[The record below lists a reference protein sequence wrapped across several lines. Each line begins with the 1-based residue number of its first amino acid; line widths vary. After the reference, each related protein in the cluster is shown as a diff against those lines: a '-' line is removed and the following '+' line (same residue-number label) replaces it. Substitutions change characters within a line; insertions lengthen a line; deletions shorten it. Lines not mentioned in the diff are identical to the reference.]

1 MNAHL
6 PRALALALVC
16 VTMAA
21 IAGTSF
27 AQQTPAQQASQNR
40 IEAEATNLHN
50 SNGSFACSLYNG
62 PKGFPKT
69 DESLAANSRIK
80 IKDGHAICVF
90 DHVKPGDYAV
100 AAMHD
105 ENDNGK
111 MDYNFLGIPTEG
123 YGFSSGA
130 TATFSAPSFDAA
142 KFQYNGGVLR
152 VPITLKY

>member
-1 MNAHL
+1 MNTRM
-6 PRALALALVC
+6 PRAIALALLC
-16 VTMAA
+16 VIVAA
-21 IAGTSF
+21 IASAAC
-27 AQQTPAQQASQNR
+27 AQQTPAPAAGENR
-40 IEAEATNLHN
+40 IEAEATNLHS

-69 DESLAANSRIK
+69 DESVIAGSRIK
-80 IKDGHAICVF
+80 IKDGHAVCVF

-100 AAMHD
+100 VAMHD

-130 TATFSAPSFDAA
+130 TATFGAPSFEAA
-142 KFQYNGGVLR
+142 KFQYSGGVLR

>member
-1 MNAHL
+1 MNAHR
-6 PRALALALVC
+6 PRALILALRCAAV
-16 VTMAA
+16 VA
-21 IAGTSF
+21 IAGTSL
-27 AQQTPAQQASQNR
+27 AQQTPAPTAGENR
-40 IEAEATNLHN
+40 IEAEATNLHS

-69 DESLAANSRIK
+69 DESVVGNSRIK

-90 DHVKPGDYAV
+90 DHIKPGGYAV
-100 AAMHD
+100 VAMHD

-130 TATFSAPSFDAA
+130 TATFGAPSFDAA
-142 KFQYNGGVLR
+142 KFRYNGGVLR
-152 VPITLKY
+152 VPIPLKY